1 MIKKRLGIYGG
12 TFSPPH
18 KGHIEAAEAFM
29 REMKLDELLII
40 PTFLPPHK
48 ESADGATPLDRLNMC
63 RIAFSHIPNTYISD
77 MEIKRGGKSYTY
89 LTLEELLGPDTD
101 IFFLVGTDMIL
112 TFDLWKRYEYI
123 FSLAT
128 ICYARRESDKENDE
142 KIDEKVRQY
151 ENLGATIVKINHQVN
166 EISSTDARSLDD
178 TSALSKYV
186 TKEVEEYIFAH
197 SLYGAF
203 GGAEK
208 DLSEKVSALMS
219 ERRFTHTLGV
229 CAAAEKIALAV
240 CPPLVTK
247 ARICG
252 LLHDVTK
259 EMKQW
264 ELVGK
269 YSIALSDDDRTSPET
284 LHALTAC
291 SYIKE
296 HFPEFAEP
304 QILSAIRTHTTGS
317 PNMGLLNKILFVA
330 DFIEENRRYESSS
343 EVREALY
350 SSFVKGDR
358 DECIYALDLAA
369 ISSIDRTLSHLKAYG
384 KPVHTLTH
392 KTRQSLKT
400 SIEKQSRGN

>member
-1 MIKKRLGIYGG
+1 MAKKRLGIYGG

-48 ESADGATPLDRLNMC
+48 EAGDGATPTDRLNMC

-89 LTLEELLGPDTD
+89 LTLEELSHPDTD

-128 ICYARRESDKENDE
+128 ICYARRESDSENDV
-142 KIDEKVRQY
+142 KIDEKVGQY
-151 ENLGATIVKINHQVN
+151 EKLGAKIVKINHKVH
-166 EISSTDARSLDD
+166 EISSTDVRSLAD
-178 TSALSKYV
+178 ARELSLYV
-186 TKEVEEYIFAH
+186 TRDVCEYIFAH
-197 SLYGAF
+197 SLYGTS

-208 DLSEKVSALMS
+208 ELSEKVKELMS

-229 CAAAEKIALAV
+229 VAAAEKIALAV
-240 CPPLVTK
+240 CPSLTSK
-247 ARICG
+247 ARICA

-264 ELVGK
+264 ELVGR
-269 YSIALSDDDRTSPET
+269 YSLSLSNDDRLSPET

-296 HFPEFAEP
+296 HFPKFADSE
-304 QILSAIRTHTTGS
+304 ILSAIRTHTTGS

-330 DFIEENRRYESSS
+330 DFIEENRRYEASK
-343 EVREALY
+343 EIREELY
-350 SSFVKGDR
+350 LTFARGNSQDSR
-358 DECIYALDLAA
+358 HALDLAVV
-369 ISSIDRTLSHLKAYG
+369 SSIDRTLSHLKAYG

-392 KTRQSLKT
+392 KTRESLIN

>member
-1 MIKKRLGIYGG
+1 MAKKRLGIYGG

-18 KGHIEAAEAFM
+18 NGHIEAAEAFVS
-29 REMKLDELLII
+29 EMKLDELLII

-48 ESADGATPLDRLNMC
+48 ESADGATPFDRLNMC
-63 RIAFSHIPNTYISD
+63 RIAFSHIPNTYVSD

-89 LTLEELLGPDTD
+89 LTLEELSGPDTD

-123 FSLAT
+123 FTLAT
-128 ICYARRESDKENDE
+128 ICYARRESDKDIDV

-151 ENLGATIVKINHQVN
+151 ENLGAKIVKINHKVN
-166 EISSTDARSLDD
+166 EISSTEARSLADAKD
-178 TSALSKYV
+178 LSLCV
-186 TKEVEEYIFAH
+186 AKEVCEYIFAH
-197 SLYGAF
+197 SLYGAS
-203 GGAEK
+203 GGAENE
-208 DLSEKVSALMS
+208 LSEKVRGLMS

-229 CAAAEKIALAV
+229 IDAAEKIALAV
-240 CPPLVTK
+240 CPALVTK

-264 ELVGK
+264 ELVGR
-269 YSIALSDDDRTSPET
+269 YSISLSDDDRLSPET

-296 HFPEFAEP
+296 HFPEFADSE
-304 QILSAIRTHTTGS
+304 ILSAIRTHTTGS

-330 DFIEENRRYESSS
+330 DFIEENRRYESSK
-343 EVREALY
+343 EVREELY
-350 SSFVKGDR
+350 SAFAKGDR
-358 DECIYALDLAA
+358 EYSVYALDLAA

-392 KTRQSLKT
+392 KTRESLKNI
-400 SIEKQSRGN
+400 IEKQSRGN